1 MQFPDPV
8 GGYPPSGG
16 PVPDGPVPDGPVPD
30 GHLPGEGPV
39 PDARRAV
46 GGWRRALVTSLA
58 VLVGTAVLGIVGGF
72 LWAVVAPRPA
82 FVMVGNGVA
91 NVVNSE
97 TNAFIAADGW
107 YCLICV
113 LGGVITGLLGHWLA
127 VRRHGPVAMAAVLI
141 GALAAGLITLWIG
154 EQSGL
159 STFHHLLA
167 TLPSGAHF
175 QAQLVLGSRGAIAF
189 WPLAAGLMAGSLEL
203 SVALRDRPRE
213 REQEQAQEQA
223 QAQEQGEAASVLPA
237 GRGYPGAMPRF
248 PGRPSAPGTDS

>member
-8 GGYPPSGG
+8 GGYPPTGG
-16 PVPDGPVPDGPVPD
+16 PVPDGPVPDGY
-30 GHLPGEGPV
+30 LPGEGPAL
-39 PDARRAV
+39 DASLAV
-46 GGWRRALVTSLA
+46 GGWRRALVASLA
-58 VLVGTAVLGIVGGF
+58 VLVGTAVLGVVGGF
-72 LWAVVAPRPA
+72 LWAVIAPRA
-82 FVMVGNGVA
+82 ALVIVGNGVA

-113 LGGVITGLLGHWLA
+113 LGGVITGLFGYWLA
-127 VRRHGPVAMAAVLI
+127 VRRYGPVAMAAVLI

-175 QAQLVLGSRGAIAF
+175 HAQLVLGSRGAIAF

-203 SVALRDRPRE
+203 SAALRDRRQ
-213 REQEQAQEQA
+213 EQEQQQ
-223 QAQEQGEAASVLPA
+223 QQEAASALPA

-248 PGRPSAPGTDS
+248 PGHPSAPGTDS

>member
-1 MQFPDPV
+1 MTQPMQFPDPV

-16 PVPDGPVPDGPVPD
+16 PVPNGPVPD
-30 GHLPGEGPV
+30 GHPPSEGTV
-39 PDARRAV
+39 PDASRAV

-58 VLVGTAVLGIVGGF
+58 VLAGTAVLGVVGGF
-72 LWAVVAPRPA
+72 LWAVVAPRAPL
-82 FVMVGNGVA
+82 VMVGNGVA

-113 LGGVITGLLGHWLA
+113 LGGVITGLFGHWLV

-159 STFHHLLA
+159 STFHHLLD

-175 QAQLVLGSRGAIAF
+175 HAQLVLGSRGAIAF

-203 SVALRDRPRE
+203 SAALRDRRQ
-213 REQEQAQEQA
+213 EQEQQQ
-223 QAQEQGEAASVLPA
+223 EAASALPA

-248 PGRPSAPGTDS
+248 PGHPSAPGTDS

>member
-1 MQFPDPV
+1 MTQPMQFPDPS
-8 GGYPPSGG
+8 GGYPPDGG
-16 PVPDGPVPDGPVPD
+16 PVPDGPVPDGY
-30 GHLPGEGPV
+30 LPGAAPV
-39 PDARRAV
+39 PDAGRAAA
-46 GGWRRALVTSLA
+46 GWRRVLVTSLA
-58 VLVGTAVLGIVGGF
+58 VLVGTALLGVAGGF
-72 LWAVVAPRPA
+72 LWAVVAPRAA

-113 LGGVITGLLGHWLA
+113 LGGAITGLLGHWLA
-127 VRRHGPVAMAAVLI
+127 VRRHGPVAMAAVFI

-203 SVALRDRPRE
+203 SAALRDRPQE
-213 REQEQAQEQA
+213 REQE

>member
-16 PVPDGPVPDGPVPD
+16 PMPDGPVPDS
-30 GHLPGEGPV
+30 HLPGEGPV
-39 PDARRAV
+39 PDASRAV
-46 GGWRRALVTSLA
+46 GGWRRALASSLA
-58 VLVGTAVLGIVGGF
+58 VLVGTAVLGVVGGF
-72 LWAVVAPRPA
+72 LWAVVAPRA
-82 FVMVGNGVA
+82 ALVMVGNGVA

-107 YCLICV
+107 YCVICA
-113 LGGVITGLLGHWLA
+113 LGGVTTGLLGYWLA

-159 STFHHLLA
+159 GTFHHLLA
-167 TLPSGAHF
+167 TLPSGSRF

-203 SVALRDRPRE
+203 SAALRVRRQEQDK
-213 REQEQAQEQA
+213 EQE
-223 QAQEQGEAASVLPA
+223 EAALVLPA

-248 PGRPSAPGTDS
+248 PGRPSVPGTDS

>member
-8 GGYPPSGG
+8 GGYPPSG
-16 PVPDGPVPDGPVPD
+16 GPVPDGPVPD

>member
-1 MQFPDPV
+1 MTQPMQFPDPV

-16 PVPDGPVPDGPVPD
+16 PVPDGPVPDGY
-30 GHLPGEGPV
+30 LPGAAPV
-39 PDARRAV
+39 PDAGRAAA
-46 GGWRRALVTSLA
+46 GWRRVLVTSLA
-58 VLVGTAVLGIVGGF
+58 VLVGTALLGVAGGF
-72 LWAVVAPRPA
+72 LWAVVAPRAA

-107 YCLICV
+107 YCLICL
-113 LGGVITGLLGHWLA
+113 LGGVMTGLLGHWLA

-175 QAQLVLGSRGAIAF
+175 QTQLVLGSRSAIAF

-203 SVALRDRPRE
+203 SAALRDRRQ
-213 REQEQAQEQA
+213 EQEQDQAQEQ
-223 QAQEQGEAASVLPA
+223 EAASVLPA
-237 GRGYPGAMPRF
+237 GRGYPGAMTRL
-248 PGRPSAPGTDS
+248 PGRHSARGTDS